1 MNSDDITG
9 AVFVI
14 VAICSWLTV
23 RSLKRKI
30 DEQAEML
37 AQLSNE
43 ILDEL
48 RRNEPRDT
56 PPRHR

>member
-14 VAICSWLTV
+14 VALCSWLTV

-30 DEQAEML
+30 DEQAAML
-37 AQLSNE
+37 AELSNQ
-43 ILDEL
+43 ILDEIK
-48 RRNEPRDT
+48 RN
-56 PPRHR
+56 PPSHP